1 MGIFQARILEWVSCP
16 PAEDLPDP
24 GVELRSPAL
33 QVESS
38 LSEPPGKPM
47 NTGIGSLSLL
57 QGIFPTEESNW
68 GLLHCRWIL
77 YQLRYQESLYKKIT
91 VV

>member
-1 MGIFQARILEWVSCP
+1 MDCSLPVSWVSCP